1 MADAY
6 KGDATHGAGVV
17 PEGEGADVSDARRNE
32 LSERL
37 AAARRRIG
45 DACAAAGRG
54 AEEVTLITVT
64 KFFPA
69 ADAAALVRSG
79 AADLGESREQE
90 AGPKVARCAELLR
103 DADPAAAPPRWHMVG
118 RLQRNKARAVAR
130 WAHAVH
136 SVDSVRLVRALE
148 RAADAALQAGERTRP
163 LEVYLQVSL
172 DDDPARGGVP
182 ADGLAA
188 VADVAAAA
196 EPLRLAGLMAV
207 APRGAD
213 PDAAFAR
220 LAGIRESFLTGHPA
234 ATGLSSGMSGD
245 LEPAVAHGSTCVRV
259 GTAILGSRPIVSR

>member
-196 EPLRLAGLMAV
+196 VP
-207 APRGAD
+207 PRGAD